1 MNYFIYSDGSDFKK
15 TNHRLGIGAVLI
27 QEDKNGLGKKV
38 DELSQ
43 EISLD
48 YVKTVY
54 GTSDCSNPTME
65 MLAVLES
72 LKSFSRHISIN
83 DSVVIYA
90 DYLGVSKWLNKEWKI
105 NKPYI
110 QRIFYEINEI
120 VRKCYPNIQFRWCR
134 GHQKATTRDSYWN
147 NEADKLAKGNGNK
160 SNFGWD

>member
-1 MNYFIYSDGSDFKK
+1 
-15 TNHRLGIGAVLI
+15 
-27 QEDKNGLGKKV
+27 
-38 DELSQ
+38 
-43 EISLD
+43 
-48 YVKTVY
+48 
-54 GTSDCSNPTME
+54 ME

-83 DSVVIYA
+83 DSVVVYA